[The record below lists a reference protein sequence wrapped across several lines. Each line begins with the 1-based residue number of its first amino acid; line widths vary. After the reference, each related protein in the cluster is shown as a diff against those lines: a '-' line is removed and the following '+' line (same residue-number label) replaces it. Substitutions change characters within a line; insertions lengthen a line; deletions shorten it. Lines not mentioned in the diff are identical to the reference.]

1 MTHLADFLFWMD
13 RRITRLSHACAAFCD
28 EYEEA
33 TPLSY
38 MIALFV
44 LALQRIQQR
53 IKKGERIMIYRILF
67 GRWIL

>member
-1 MTHLADFLFWMD
+1 
-13 RRITRLSHACAAFCD
+13 LSHACAAFCD